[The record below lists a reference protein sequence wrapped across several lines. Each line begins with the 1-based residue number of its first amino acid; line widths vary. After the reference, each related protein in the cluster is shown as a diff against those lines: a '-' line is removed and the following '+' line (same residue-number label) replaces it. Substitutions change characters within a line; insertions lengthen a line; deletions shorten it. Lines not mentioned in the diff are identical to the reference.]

1 MSGDRM
7 NELRPSAVVH
17 EIAAPATSWDPY
29 LSIKTL
35 SNYSSLSARLLRSFL
50 TASDHPLP
58 HYRVGSRVLVK
69 RSDFDGW
76 IQIFRHEG
84 SDPEAI
90 AERILMSLDARPRV
104 SQSRTA

>member
-7 NELRPSAVVH
+7 NAPPTPAVVR
-17 EIAAPATSWDPY
+17 ELSAPATSWDPY

-50 TASDHPLP
+50 TASEHPLP

-76 IQIFRHEG
+76 IQMFRHEE

>member
-1 MSGDRM
+1 M
-7 NELRPSAVVH
+7 NEPPTRVVVH
-17 EIAAPATSWDPY
+17 EISAPATSWDPY
-29 LSIKTL
+29 FSIKAL
-35 SNYSSLSARLLRSFL
+35 SSYSSLSTRLLRSFL
-50 TASDHPLP
+50 TAADHPLP
-58 HYRVGSRVLVK
+58 HYRLGGRVLVR

-90 AERILMSLDARPRV
+90 AERILMNLDARPRV